1 MILKYL
7 RKIDWVLLAVLAV
20 LAFIQV
26 YLELEIPG
34 YMSTITMIMTAGGTV
49 DQVLAEGGWMMACAV
64 GSLIVTVIESAIAA
78 YIGTQLAK
86 TLRERQFRQVESYST
101 QEINKFS
108 IYSLITRSTND
119 VTQVQMALTMGMVV
133 LIKAPIMVVWALF
146 KISTKNMVWTSAT
159 AVAIVV
165 LALSLLAI
173 MWYVIP
179 KFKRIQWLTDD
190 VNRVTKEG
198 LSGIRVVHAY
208 NAEDYQEDKFK
219 AANANLTG
227 THLSVTRA
235 LAFLMPSMTLI
246 ISLLALAI
254 YWLGAFIINAAD
266 GMQKF
271 VEFSDMIVFSSYAMM
286 ILGAFIML
294 IIVFMILPRAMVAAK
309 RIEEVISTEASIKD
323 GTVTES
329 PEGRV
334 GEISFNNVSF
344 KYPGASD
351 YILKDV
357 SFDVKKGEVVAF
369 IGSTGSGKSTLI
381 SLVPRFYDVT
391 EGSLEID
398 GVNVKDYTLEALYK
412 KIGYVPQK
420 AVMFKGD
427 ISSNVNYGDTEAS
440 RTEEDVKKAI
450 AIAQG
455 TDFVE
460 KADGQYHGSVAE
472 GGVNLSGGQKQRL
485 SIARAVCR
493 KPEIY
498 IFDDSFSA
506 LDYRTDRILRSAL
519 KKETEGVTTLI
530 VAQRIGTIMDA
541 DKIVVLN
548 EGVVVGIGKH
558 SDLLKD
564 CEVYREIAASQLTEE
579 EMMQ

>member
-7 RKIDWVLLAVLAV
+7 RKKDWVLLAIMAA

-64 GSLIVTVIESAIAA
+64 GSLVVTIIESAIAA
-78 YIGTQLAK
+78 YVGTQLAK
-86 TLRERQFRQVESYST
+86 TLRDRQFRQVESYST

-119 VTQVQMALTMGMVV
+119 VTQVQMALTIGMVV

-165 LALSLLAI
+165 LILSLLAV
-173 MWYVIP
+173 MWYVVP

-235 LAFLMPSMTLI
+235 LAFLSPSMTLI

-309 RIEEVISTEASIKD
+309 RIEEVISTDPSIKD

-334 GEISFNNVSF
+334 GEISFKNVSF

-351 YILKDV
+351 YVLKDV
-357 SFDVKKGEVVAF
+357 SLDVNKGEVVAF

-427 ISSNVNYGDTEAS
+427 ITSNVNYGDTEAL

-450 AIAQG
+450 SIAQG

-460 KADGQYHGSVAE
+460 MADGQYHGSVAE

-506 LDYRTDRILRSAL
+506 LDYKTDRILRSAL